1 MGRHN
6 GFDGGVK
13 EITAQEIRER
23 FNISYSAINHY
34 TNLGLFSI
42 VRRSGIKRV
51 YDLHEVTSRFQ
62 VISRLSNEGYPL
74 RLIRKKIVE
83 KVTDELL

>member
-1 MGRHN
+1 MERNN
-6 GFDGGVK
+6 GYHRGGK
-13 EITAQEIRER
+13 EIMAQEIGEK
-23 FNISYSAINHY
+23 FGISYSVINHY

-42 VRRSGIKRV
+42 VRRSGNKRV
-51 YDLHEVTSRFQ
+51 YDLNEVTSRFQ

-74 RLIRKKIVE
+74 RLIRKKIAE

>member
-23 FNISYSAINHY
+23 FGISYSVINHY
-34 TNLGLFSI
+34 TNLGLLSI
-42 VRRSGIKRV
+42 VRRSGNKRV
-51 YDLHEVTSRFQ
+51 YDLSEVTSRFQ

-74 RLIRKKIVE
+74 RLIRKKIAE